1 MTPLVRKVVVI
12 GLDGLD
18 PELLDDR
25 LAHGEAPS
33 FARLAVRGTAARV
46 ATTCPAQTP
55 VAWSSFAT
63 GTNPGGHG
71 IYDFIRRDPA
81 TCLPD
86 LSLTRYEQKNAF
98 VPPRAV
104 NRRGGTAVW
113 TLLSDAGIPSTVLR
127 CPCTFPPDT
136 IRGRMLAGMGVP
148 DLRGGLG
155 TSSFYTTGAATAGE
169 SEQVLPLA
177 PSGNGTFKAAIVGPR
192 NTRGQGSF
200 ELPVT
205 VSLDR
210 AARRVRVSLDAEP
223 SAIDLAE
230 GEWSPW
236 LRLRFKTGLLQSVR
250 GMVRLRA
257 LRLEPIVELYASPV
271 NFDPD
276 APLFPVSA
284 PPEYAAELASAI
296 GTFYTTGMVEDHGA
310 LNNGRFNEDAYLAHC
325 DEVMRE
331 RERMLHY
338 ELDRFD
344 TGLLFCLF
352 DTPDRL
358 QHMLWRHRE
367 PSHPANQDSP
377 ARPEYAR
384 AIDEHYRHCDAVVGR
399 VLDRIDDQTMIVVL
413 SDHGFGSF
421 QRGFH
426 LNTWLH
432 DQGLLALKP
441 GCRPGADAGDML
453 QAVDWARTRAYAL
466 GIGSV
471 YVNVKGREA
480 RGIVE
485 PDDVPRLSSE
495 IAHALDGIVDPAGG
509 AIAVR
514 GGSTRHDVYSG
525 PFAAESPDVVV
536 RFSRG
541 YRASWSTALGGVPEG
556 QFEDNTKRWG
566 GDHIVDPALVPGV
579 LFANRPI
586 RTERAAL
593 VDLAPTML
601 AALGVTPGA
610 AMEGSSLL
618 S

>member
-1 MTPLVRKVVVI
+1 MPTTARKVAVV

-18 PELLDDR
+18 PVLLGER
-25 LAHGEAPS
+25 LAAGDAPN
-33 FARLAVRGTAARV
+33 FARLAARGAAARV

-104 NRRGGTAVW
+104 NRRGGTPVW
-113 TLLSDAGIPSTVLR
+113 ALLSDAGLQSIVLR

-155 TSSFYTTGAATAGE
+155 TSSFYTTAAATAGE
-169 SEQVLPLA
+169 SEQVLPLT
-177 PSGNGTFKAAIVGPR
+177 PVSNGTFKASIVGPR

-200 ELPVT
+200 EVPIT
-205 VSLDR
+205 VSLDG
-210 AARRVRVSLDAEP
+210 AARRLTVRLDAEP
-223 SAIDLAE
+223 STVDLSE
-230 GEWSPW
+230 GQWSPW
-236 LRLRFKTGLLQSVR
+236 IRLRFKTGLLQSVR
-250 GMVRLRA
+250 GMVRVRA
-257 LRLEPIVELYASPV
+257 LRLEPVVELYASPV

-284 PPEYAAELASAI
+284 PPAYASELASAV

-310 LNNGRFNEDAYLAHC
+310 LNNGRFDEDAYLAHC

-367 PSHPANQDSP
+367 PSHPANHDSP

-384 AIDEHYRHCDAVVGR
+384 AIDAHYRDCDAVVGR
-399 VLDRIDDQTMIVVL
+399 VLERVDDQTLMVVL
-413 SDHGFGSF
+413 SDHGFASF

-426 LNTWLH
+426 LNTWLY
-432 DQGLLALKP
+432 DQGLLAMKP

-453 QAVDWARTRAYAL
+453 QAVDWTRTRAYAL
-466 GIGSV
+466 GIGSM
-471 YVNVKGREA
+471 YLNVKGREA
-480 RGIVE
+480 HGIVD
-485 PDDVPRLSSE
+485 PADMDRLSGE
-495 IAHALDGIVDPAGG
+495 IAQALDGIVDPVSGDV
-509 AIAVR
+509 AVR
-514 GGSTRHDVYSG
+514 GGSTRRQVYG
-525 PFAAESPDVVV
+525 GVFAAESPDIVV
-536 RFSRG
+536 RFNRG

-556 QFEDNTKRWG
+556 HFEDNTKRWG

-586 RTERAAL
+586 RTAGAAL
-593 VDLAPTML
+593 VDLAPTIL
-601 AALGVTPGA
+601 AALGVAPGA
-610 AMEGSSLL
+610 QMEGSSLL